1 MADIEYIS
9 DFLTRVE
16 GPRQRRGY
24 VPSIRLSDGKGRNY
38 IGPAGTDPLGVQ
50 FPATGNPAGFEAMG
64 ASGVTI
70 ATGCDLGQT
79 DVATLRAYGLPDA
92 IINSLTPYIGLKT
105 SRAIAK
111 LAQLPLAVSPDAA
124 AEIDHCVHRGYLDRF
139 VRPAYEKAAGVS
151 FDSLPKQAQ
160 AVIFSCCFQK
170 GCGGVRRDWPK
181 LWGYL
186 TRQDWSGAAHELKYG
201 FTQYAGRRRIEGE
214 LLGEIA

>member
-9 DFLTRVE
+9 DFLNTPGVE
-16 GPRQRRGY
+16 GKRQTRGY
-24 VPSIRLSDGKGRNY
+24 I
-38 IGPAGTDPLGVQ
+38 PAYPGN
-50 FPATGNPAGFEAMG
+50 FTGAQGQNPTRYKAIG

-79 DVATLRAYGLPDA
+79 DVPTLYAYGLSDA
-92 IINSLTPYIGLKT
+92 IVNSLIPYIGLKT
-105 SRAIAK
+105 SRAIVK
-111 LAQLPLAVSPDAA
+111 LAQLPLSISPDAA
-124 AEIDHCVHRGYLDRF
+124 AEIDHCVHRGYLDRY
-139 VRPAYEKAAGVS
+139 VRPAYEKTSGVN
-151 FDSLPKQAQ
+151 FDDLPKQAQ

-186 TRQDWSGAAHELKYG
+186 TRRDWNGGANELKYG
-201 FTQYAGRRRIEGE
+201 FTQYVGRRRIEGE

>member
-9 DFLTRVE
+9 DFLNTPGVE
-16 GPRQRRGY
+16 GKRQTRGY
-24 VPSIRLSDGKGRNY
+24 IPARPRN
-38 IGPAGTDPLGVQ
+38 
-50 FPATGNPAGFEAMG
+50 FTGDYGQYPDAYTAIG

-92 IINSLTPYIGLKT
+92 IINSLIPYIGLKT

-111 LAQLPLAVSPDAA
+111 LAQLPLSISPDAA
-124 AEIDHCVHRGYLDRF
+124 AEIDHCVHRGYLDRY

-151 FDSLPKQAQ
+151 LDNLPKQAQ

-186 TRQDWSGAAHELKYG
+186 TRQEWSKATHELKYG
-201 FTQYAGRRRIEGE
+201 FAQYKVRRRIEGE
-214 LLGEIA
+214 LLAEIA

>member
-9 DFLTRVE
+9 DFLNTPGVE
-16 GPRQRRGY
+16 GKRQTRGY
-24 VPSIRLSDGKGRNY
+24 I
-38 IGPAGTDPLGVQ
+38 PASPGN
-50 FPATGNPAGFEAMG
+50 FTGAQGQNPARYTAIG

-79 DVATLRAYGLPDA
+79 DVPTLRAYGLSDA
-92 IINSLTPYIGLKT
+92 VVNSLIPYIGLKT

-111 LAQLPLAVSPDAA
+111 LAQLPLSVSPDAA
-124 AEIDHCVHRGYLDRF
+124 AEIDFCVHHGYLERY
-139 VRPAYEKAAGVS
+139 VRPAYEKAASVD
-151 FDSLPKQAQ
+151 FDNLPEQAQ

-186 TRQDWSGAAHELKYG
+186 TCQDWSSAAHELLHG
-201 FTQYAGRRRIEGE
+201 FRQYAGRRRIEGE
-214 LLGEIA
+214 LLEEIA